1 MSTSE
6 ATGQK
11 MPDEQ
16 MLAPGPL
23 IKRMMAEASRPVTM
37 KGGAGQRLR
46 AQQNL
51 LRQAAI
57 RLAKWGRPDA
67 SRKRQPA
74 DLFTPSRA
82 AE

>member
-1 MSTSE
+1 
-6 ATGQK
+6 

-16 MLAPGPL
+16 MIPAGRL
-23 IKRMMAEASRPVTM
+23 IERMMAEASRPVTM

-46 AQQNL
+46 MQQDL
-51 LRQAAI
+51 MRQAAI
-57 RLAKWGRPDA
+57 RLARWGRPEG

-74 DLFTPSRA
+74 DLFAPSRA

>member
-1 MSTSE
+1 
-6 ATGQK
+6 

-16 MLAPGPL
+16 MLPIGKL
-23 IKRMMAEASRPVTM
+23 IERLTVEACRPVTM

-46 AQQNL
+46 VDQTL
-51 LRQAAI
+51 MMQAAI
-57 RLAKWGRPDA
+57 RLARWGRPEG

-74 DLFTPSRA
+74 DLFALSRA